1 MNSWNSILQ
10 KLHPLAASTQ
20 EHLAKA
26 GEKLRRQA
34 AAVIFG
40 ITAAAALFAAECTPV
55 GESGSFTA
63 FAETLAGE
71 QKEAL
76 QEKKNDTVL
85 PETEK
90 TSDKE
95 ETESAE
101 EANIED
107 GEPENAW
114 ESRTVQAASLKTGTD
129 GTNPSETE
137 EAQEDPE
144 LENSSKED
152 SAETSSSKEDSTKE
166 TSAETDAAKEDS
178 SEEISAKEISANGDP
193 EQEDAESTTGLTQV
207 EGLPEEDPQAAEAF
221 TDYTESDYN
230 VLLRIVQAE
239 AGGCDMKGKILVA
252 NVILNRV
259 ESDEFPD
266 TITDVVYEKRQF
278 SPVSN
283 GSINRCKVEEETV
296 EAVDRALAGE
306 DYSEGALFFMN
317 RRASSGSNVRWF
329 DTHLDYLFQHGGHEF
344 FK

>member
-10 KLHPLAASTQ
+10 KLHHLAASTQ

-26 GEKLRRQA
+26 GEKPRRQA

-76 QEKKNDTVL
+76 REKKNDTVL

-129 GTNPSETE
+129 GTNTLELE
-137 EAQEDPE
+137 ELQED
-144 LENSSKED
+144 SKE
-152 SAETSSSKEDSTKE
+152 EDSEKE
-166 TSAETDAAKEDS
+166 ISAETDAAKEDS
-178 SEEISAKEISANGDP
+178 AKAISANGAL
-193 EQEDAESTTGLTQV
+193 EQENADSMTGLTQV

-221 TDYTESDYN
+221 ADYTESDYN

-306 DYSEGALFFMN
+306 DYSEGALYFMN
-317 RRASSGSNVRWF
+317 RRGSGSSASWF
-329 DTHLDYLFQHGGHEF
+329 DRNLNYLFAHDGHEF

>member
-10 KLHPLAASTQ
+10 KLHHLAASTQ

-26 GEKLRRQA
+26 GEKPRRQA

-55 GESGSFTA
+55 GEAGSFTA

-129 GTNPSETE
+129 GTNTSETE

-152 SAETSSSKEDSTKE
+152 STKE
-166 TSAETDAAKEDS
+166 A
-178 SEEISAKEISANGDP
+178 SANGDP
-193 EQEDAESTTGLTQV
+193 EQEDAESKTGLTQV

-239 AGGCDMKGKILVA
+239 ASGCDMKGKILVA

-283 GSINRCKVEEETV
+283 GSINRCKVEQETV

-317 RRASSGSNVRWF
+317 RRASSGSNVSWF

>member
-10 KLHPLAASTQ
+10 KLHHLAASTQ

-26 GEKLRRQA
+26 GEKPRRQA

-129 GTNPSETE
+129 GTNTLELE
-137 EAQEDPE
+137 ELQED
-144 LENSSKED
+144 SKE
-152 SAETSSSKEDSTKE
+152 EDSEKE
-166 TSAETDAAKEDS
+166 ISAETDAAKEDS
-178 SEEISAKEISANGDP
+178 AKAISANGAL
-193 EQEDAESTTGLTQV
+193 EQENADSMTGLTQV

-221 TDYTESDYN
+221 ADYTESDYN

-306 DYSEGALFFMN
+306 DYSVGALFFMN

>member
-10 KLHPLAASTQ
+10 KLHHLAASTQ

-26 GEKLRRQA
+26 GEKPRRQA

-101 EANIED
+101 EADIED

-129 GTNPSETE
+129 GTNTLELE
-137 EAQEDPE
+137 ELQED
-144 LENSSKED
+144 SKE
-152 SAETSSSKEDSTKE
+152 EDSEKE
-166 TSAETDAAKEDS
+166 ISAETDAAKEDS
-178 SEEISAKEISANGDP
+178 AKAISANGAL
-193 EQEDAESTTGLTQV
+193 EQENADSMTGLTQV
-207 EGLPEEDPQAAEAF
+207 EGLPEEDPQVAEAF
-221 TDYTESDYN
+221 ADYTESDYN

>member
-10 KLHPLAASTQ
+10 KLHHLAASTQ

-55 GESGSFTA
+55 GEAGSFTA
-63 FAETLAGE
+63 FAETLAEE

-95 ETESAE
+95 ETEGAE
-101 EANIED
+101 DANIED

-114 ESRTVQAASLKTGTD
+114 ESRTVRAASLKAGTD
-129 GTNPSETE
+129 GTNTLELE
-137 EAQEDPE
+137 ELQED
-144 LENSSKED
+144 SKE
-152 SAETSSSKEDSTKE
+152 EDSEKE
-166 TSAETDAAKEDS
+166 ISAETDAAKEDS
-178 SEEISAKEISANGDP
+178 AKAISANGAL
-193 EQEDAESTTGLTQV
+193 EQENADSMTGLTQV
-207 EGLPEEDPQAAEAF
+207 EGLPEEDPQVAEAF
-221 TDYTESDYN
+221 ADYTESDYN

-283 GSINRCKVEEETV
+283 GSINRCKVEQQTV

-306 DYSEGALFFMN
+306 DYSEGALYFMN

>member
-10 KLHPLAASTQ
+10 KLHHLAASTQ

-55 GESGSFTA
+55 GEAGSFTA
-63 FAETLAGE
+63 FAETLAEE

-129 GTNPSETE
+129 GTNTLELE
-137 EAQEDPE
+137 ELQED
-144 LENSSKED
+144 SKE
-152 SAETSSSKEDSTKE
+152 EDSEKE
-166 TSAETDAAKEDS
+166 ISAETDAAKEDS
-178 SEEISAKEISANGDP
+178 AKETSVNGAL
-193 EQEDAESTTGLTQV
+193 EQENADSMTGLTQV
-207 EGLPEEDPQAAEAF
+207 EGLPEEDPQVAEAF
-221 TDYTESDYN
+221 ADYTESDYN

>member
-10 KLHPLAASTQ
+10 KLHHLAASTQ

-26 GEKLRRQA
+26 GEKPRRQA

-107 GEPENAW
+107 GEPENSW

-129 GTNPSETE
+129 GTNTLELE
-137 EAQEDPE
+137 ELQED
-144 LENSSKED
+144 SKE
-152 SAETSSSKEDSTKE
+152 EDSEKE
-166 TSAETDAAKEDS
+166 ISAETDAAKEDS
-178 SEEISAKEISANGDP
+178 AKAISANGAL
-193 EQEDAESTTGLTQV
+193 EQENADSMTGLTQV
-207 EGLPEEDPQAAEAF
+207 EGLPEEDPQVAEAF
-221 TDYTESDYN
+221 ADYTESDYN

-306 DYSEGALFFMN
+306 DYSEGALYFMN

-329 DTHLDYLFQHGGHEF
+329 DTHLDYLFQQGGQEF
-344 FK
+344 VK

>member
-10 KLHPLAASTQ
+10 KLHHLAASTQ

-26 GEKLRRQA
+26 GEKPRRQA

-129 GTNPSETE
+129 GTNTLELE
-137 EAQEDPE
+137 ELQED
-144 LENSSKED
+144 SKE
-152 SAETSSSKEDSTKE
+152 EDSEKE
-166 TSAETDAAKEDS
+166 ISAETDAAKEDS
-178 SEEISAKEISANGDP
+178 AKAISANGAL
-193 EQEDAESTTGLTQV
+193 EQEDAESKTGLTQV

-221 TDYTESDYN
+221 ADYTESDYN

-306 DYSEGALFFMN
+306 DYSEGALYFMN

>member
-10 KLHPLAASTQ
+10 KLHHLAASTQ

-26 GEKLRRQA
+26 GEKPRRQA

-114 ESRTVQAASLKTGTD
+114 ESRTVQAASLKAGTD
-129 GTNPSETE
+129 GTNTLELE
-137 EAQEDPE
+137 ELQED
-144 LENSSKED
+144 SKE
-152 SAETSSSKEDSTKE
+152 EDSEKE
-166 TSAETDAAKEDS
+166 ISAETDAAKEDS
-178 SEEISAKEISANGDP
+178 AKAISANGAL
-193 EQEDAESTTGLTQV
+193 EQENADSMTGLTQV
-207 EGLPEEDPQAAEAF
+207 EGLPEEDPQVAEAF
-221 TDYTESDYN
+221 ADYTESDYN

>member
-10 KLHPLAASTQ
+10 KLHHLAASTQ

-26 GEKLRRQA
+26 GEKPRRQA

-129 GTNPSETE
+129 GTNTLELE
-137 EAQEDPE
+137 ELQED
-144 LENSSKED
+144 SKE
-152 SAETSSSKEDSTKE
+152 EDSEKE
-166 TSAETDAAKEDS
+166 ISAETDAAKEN
-178 SEEISAKEISANGDP
+178 SAKAISANGAL
-193 EQEDAESTTGLTQV
+193 EQENADSMTGLTQV
-207 EGLPEEDPQAAEAF
+207 EGLPEEDPQVAEAF
-221 TDYTESDYN
+221 ADYTESDYN

>member
-10 KLHPLAASTQ
+10 KLHHLAASTQ

-55 GESGSFTA
+55 GEAGSFTA
-63 FAETLAGE
+63 FAETLAEE

-95 ETESAE
+95 ETEGAE
-101 EANIED
+101 DANIED

-114 ESRTVQAASLKTGTD
+114 ESRTVRAASLKTGPD
-129 GTNPSETE
+129 GTNTSETE

-152 SAETSSSKEDSTKE
+152 STKE
-166 TSAETDAAKEDS
+166 A
-178 SEEISAKEISANGDP
+178 SANGDP
-193 EQEDAESTTGLTQV
+193 EQEDAESKTGLTQV

-283 GSINRCKVEEETV
+283 GSINRCKVEQETV

>member
-10 KLHPLAASTQ
+10 KLHHLAASTQ

-26 GEKLRRQA
+26 GEKPRRQA

-129 GTNPSETE
+129 GTNTLELE
-137 EAQEDPE
+137 ELQED
-144 LENSSKED
+144 SKE
-152 SAETSSSKEDSTKE
+152 EDSEKE
-166 TSAETDAAKEDS
+166 ISAETDAAKEDS
-178 SEEISAKEISANGDP
+178 AKAISANGAL
-193 EQEDAESTTGLTQV
+193 EQENADSMTGLTQV

-221 TDYTESDYN
+221 AGYTESDYN

>member
-10 KLHPLAASTQ
+10 KLHHLAASTQ

-26 GEKLRRQA
+26 GEKPRRQA

-55 GESGSFTA
+55 GEAGSFTA
-63 FAETLAGE
+63 FAETLAEE

-129 GTNPSETE
+129 GTNTLELE
-137 EAQEDPE
+137 ELQED
-144 LENSSKED
+144 SKE
-152 SAETSSSKEDSTKE
+152 EDSEKE
-166 TSAETDAAKEDS
+166 ISAETDAAKEDS
-178 SEEISAKEISANGDP
+178 AKAISANGAL
-193 EQEDAESTTGLTQV
+193 EQENADSMTGLTQV
-207 EGLPEEDPQAAEAF
+207 EGLPEEDPQVAEAF
-221 TDYTESDYN
+221 ADYTESDYN

-306 DYSEGALFFMN
+306 DYSEGALYFMN

>member
-10 KLHPLAASTQ
+10 KLHHLAASTQ

-26 GEKLRRQA
+26 GEKPRRQA

-129 GTNPSETE
+129 GTNTLELE
-137 EAQEDPE
+137 ELQED
-144 LENSSKED
+144 SKE
-152 SAETSSSKEDSTKE
+152 EDSEKE
-166 TSAETDAAKEDS
+166 ISAETDAAKEDS
-178 SEEISAKEISANGDP
+178 AKAISANGAL
-193 EQEDAESTTGLTQV
+193 EQENADSMTGLTQV

-221 TDYTESDYN
+221 ADYTESDYN

-259 ESDEFPD
+259 ESNEFPD

-283 GSINRCKVEEETV
+283 GSINRCKVEQETV

>member
-10 KLHPLAASTQ
+10 KLHHLAASTQ

-26 GEKLRRQA
+26 GEKPRRQA

-95 ETESAE
+95 ETEGAE
-101 EANIED
+101 DANIED

-129 GTNPSETE
+129 GTNTSELE
-137 EAQEDPE
+137 KLQED
-144 LENSSKED
+144 SKE
-152 SAETSSSKEDSTKE
+152 EDSEKE
-166 TSAETDAAKEDS
+166 ISAETDAAKEDS
-178 SEEISAKEISANGDP
+178 AKAISANGAL
-193 EQEDAESTTGLTQV
+193 EQENADSMTGLTQV
-207 EGLPEEDPQAAEAF
+207 EGLPEEDPQVAEAF
-221 TDYTESDYN
+221 ADYTESDYN

-306 DYSEGALFFMN
+306 DYSEGALYFMN

>member
-10 KLHPLAASTQ
+10 KLHHLAASTQ

-55 GESGSFTA
+55 GEAGSFTA
-63 FAETLAGE
+63 FAETLAEE

-95 ETESAE
+95 ETEGAE
-101 EANIED
+101 DANIED

-114 ESRTVQAASLKTGTD
+114 ESRTVRAASLKTGTD
-129 GTNPSETE
+129 GTNTSETE

-152 SAETSSSKEDSTKE
+152 SAKE
-166 TSAETDAAKEDS
+166 TSA
-178 SEEISAKEISANGDP
+178 NGAL
-193 EQEDAESTTGLTQV
+193 EQENTDSTTGLTQV

-283 GSINRCKVEEETV
+283 GSINRCKVEQETV

>member
-10 KLHPLAASTQ
+10 KLHHLAASTQ

-55 GESGSFTA
+55 GEAGSFTA
-63 FAETLAGE
+63 FAETLAEE

-114 ESRTVQAASLKTGTD
+114 ESRTDQAASLKTGTD
-129 GTNPSETE
+129 GTNTLELE
-137 EAQEDPE
+137 ELQED
-144 LENSSKED
+144 SKE
-152 SAETSSSKEDSTKE
+152 EDSEKE
-166 TSAETDAAKEDS
+166 ISAETDAAKEDS
-178 SEEISAKEISANGDP
+178 AKAISANGAL
-193 EQEDAESTTGLTQV
+193 EQENADSMTGLTQV
-207 EGLPEEDPQAAEAF
+207 EGLPEEAPQVAEAF
-221 TDYTESDYN
+221 ADYTESDYN

-278 SPVSN
+278 SLVSN

-306 DYSEGALFFMN
+306 DYSEGALYFMN

>member
-10 KLHPLAASTQ
+10 KLHHLAASTQ

-26 GEKLRRQA
+26 GEKPRRQA

-107 GEPENAW
+107 GEPENSW

-129 GTNPSETE
+129 GANTLELE
-137 EAQEDPE
+137 ELQED
-144 LENSSKED
+144 SKE
-152 SAETSSSKEDSTKE
+152 EDSEKE
-166 TSAETDAAKEDS
+166 ISAETDAAKEDS
-178 SEEISAKEISANGDP
+178 AKAISANGAL
-193 EQEDAESTTGLTQV
+193 EQENADSMTGLTQV
-207 EGLPEEDPQAAEAF
+207 EGLPEEDPQVAEAF
-221 TDYTESDYN
+221 ADYTESDYN

-306 DYSEGALFFMN
+306 DYSEGALYFMN

>member
-10 KLHPLAASTQ
+10 KLHHLAASTQ

-55 GESGSFTA
+55 GEAGSFTA

-129 GTNPSETE
+129 GTNTLELE
-137 EAQEDPE
+137 ELQED
-144 LENSSKED
+144 SKE
-152 SAETSSSKEDSTKE
+152 EDSEKE
-166 TSAETDAAKEDS
+166 ISAETDAAKEDS
-178 SEEISAKEISANGDP
+178 AKAISANGDP
-193 EQEDAESTTGLTQV
+193 EQEDAESKTGLTQV

>member
-10 KLHPLAASTQ
+10 KLHHLAASTQ

-26 GEKLRRQA
+26 GEKPRRQA

-55 GESGSFTA
+55 GEAGSFTA
-63 FAETLAGE
+63 FAETLAEE

-107 GEPENAW
+107 GEPENSW

-129 GTNPSETE
+129 GTNTLELE
-137 EAQEDPE
+137 ELQED
-144 LENSSKED
+144 SKE
-152 SAETSSSKEDSTKE
+152 EDSEKE
-166 TSAETDAAKEDS
+166 ISAETDAAKEDS
-178 SEEISAKEISANGDP
+178 AKAISANGAL
-193 EQEDAESTTGLTQV
+193 EQENADSMTGLTQV
-207 EGLPEEDPQAAEAF
+207 EGLPEEDPQVAEAF
-221 TDYTESDYN
+221 ADYTESDYN

>member
-10 KLHPLAASTQ
+10 KLHHLAASTQ

-26 GEKLRRQA
+26 GEKPRRQA

-101 EANIED
+101 EAKIED

-114 ESRTVQAASLKTGTD
+114 ESRTVKAA
-129 GTNPSETE
+129 
-137 EAQEDPE
+137 
-144 LENSSKED
+144 
-152 SAETSSSKEDSTKE
+152 
-166 TSAETDAAKEDS
+166 
-178 SEEISAKEISANGDP
+178 
-193 EQEDAESTTGLTQV
+193 
-207 EGLPEEDPQAAEAF
+207 
-221 TDYTESDYN
+221 
-230 VLLRIVQAE
+230 
-239 AGGCDMKGKILVA
+239 
-252 NVILNRV
+252 
-259 ESDEFPD
+259 
-266 TITDVVYEKRQF
+266 
-278 SPVSN
+278 
-283 GSINRCKVEEETV
+283 
-296 EAVDRALAGE
+296 
-306 DYSEGALFFMN
+306 
-317 RRASSGSNVRWF
+317 
-329 DTHLDYLFQHGGHEF
+329 
-344 FK
+344 

>member
-10 KLHPLAASTQ
+10 KLHHLAASTQ

-107 GEPENAW
+107 GEPENSW

-129 GTNPSETE
+129 GTNTLELE
-137 EAQEDPE
+137 ELQED
-144 LENSSKED
+144 SKE
-152 SAETSSSKEDSTKE
+152 EDSEKE
-166 TSAETDAAKEDS
+166 ISAETDAAKEDS
-178 SEEISAKEISANGDP
+178 AKAISANGAL
-193 EQEDAESTTGLTQV
+193 EQENADSMTGLTQV
-207 EGLPEEDPQAAEAF
+207 EGLPEEDPQVAEAF
-221 TDYTESDYN
+221 ADYTESDYN

>member
-10 KLHPLAASTQ
+10 KLHHLAASTQ

-26 GEKLRRQA
+26 GEKPRRQA

-63 FAETLAGE
+63 FAETLARE

-129 GTNPSETE
+129 GTNTLELE
-137 EAQEDPE
+137 ELQED
-144 LENSSKED
+144 SKE
-152 SAETSSSKEDSTKE
+152 EDSEKE
-166 TSAETDAAKEDS
+166 ISAETDAAKEDS
-178 SEEISAKEISANGDP
+178 AKAISANGAL
-193 EQEDAESTTGLTQV
+193 EQENADSMTGLTQV

-221 TDYTESDYN
+221 ADYTESDYN

-306 DYSEGALFFMN
+306 DYSEGALYFMN

>member
-10 KLHPLAASTQ
+10 KLHHLAASTQ

-26 GEKLRRQA
+26 GEKPRRQA

-107 GEPENAW
+107 GEPENSW

-129 GTNPSETE
+129 GTNTLELE
-137 EAQEDPE
+137 ELQED
-144 LENSSKED
+144 SKE
-152 SAETSSSKEDSTKE
+152 EDSEKE
-166 TSAETDAAKEDS
+166 ISAETDAAKEDS
-178 SEEISAKEISANGDP
+178 AKAISANGAL
-193 EQEDAESTTGLTQV
+193 EQENADSMTGLTQV
-207 EGLPEEDPQAAEAF
+207 EGLPEEDPQVAEAF
-221 TDYTESDYN
+221 ADYTESDYN

-283 GSINRCKVEEETV
+283 GPINRCKVEEETV

-306 DYSEGALFFMN
+306 DYSEGALYFMN

>member
-10 KLHPLAASTQ
+10 KLHHLAASTQ

-26 GEKLRRQA
+26 GEKPRRQA

-129 GTNPSETE
+129 GTNTLELE
-137 EAQEDPE
+137 ELQED
-144 LENSSKED
+144 SKE
-152 SAETSSSKEDSTKE
+152 EDSEKE
-166 TSAETDAAKEDS
+166 ISAETDAAKEDS
-178 SEEISAKEISANGDP
+178 AKAISANGAL
-193 EQEDAESTTGLTQV
+193 EQENADSMTGLTQV

-221 TDYTESDYN
+221 ADYTESDYN

-283 GSINRCKVEEETV
+283 GSINRCKVEQETV

-306 DYSEGALFFMN
+306 DYSEGALFFIN

>member
-10 KLHPLAASTQ
+10 KLHHLAASTQ

-26 GEKLRRQA
+26 GEKPRRQA

-55 GESGSFTA
+55 GEAGSFTA

-129 GTNPSETE
+129 GTNTLELE
-137 EAQEDPE
+137 ELQED
-144 LENSSKED
+144 SKE
-152 SAETSSSKEDSTKE
+152 EDSEKE
-166 TSAETDAAKEDS
+166 ISAETDAAKEDS
-178 SEEISAKEISANGDP
+178 AKAISANGAL
-193 EQEDAESTTGLTQV
+193 EQENADSMTGLTQV

-221 TDYTESDYN
+221 ADYTESDYN

>member
-10 KLHPLAASTQ
+10 KLHHLAASTQ

-26 GEKLRRQA
+26 GEKPRRQA

-129 GTNPSETE
+129 GTNTLELE
-137 EAQEDPE
+137 ELQED
-144 LENSSKED
+144 SKE
-152 SAETSSSKEDSTKE
+152 EDSEKE
-166 TSAETDAAKEDS
+166 ISAETDAAKEDS
-178 SEEISAKEISANGDP
+178 AKAISANGAL
-193 EQEDAESTTGLTQV
+193 EQENADSMTGLTQV

-221 TDYTESDYN
+221 ADYTESDYN

-259 ESDEFPD
+259 GSDEFPD

-283 GSINRCKVEEETV
+283 GSINRCKVEQETV

>member
-10 KLHPLAASTQ
+10 KLHHLAASTQ

-26 GEKLRRQA
+26 GEKPRRQA

-114 ESRTVQAASLKTGTD
+114 ESRTVQAASLKTGKD
-129 GTNPSETE
+129 GTDTSETE
-137 EAQEDPE
+137 ESQEDPE
-144 LENSSKED
+144 QENPSKED
-152 SAETSSSKEDSTKE
+152 SAKE

-178 SEEISAKEISANGDP
+178 
-193 EQEDAESTTGLTQV
+193 
-207 EGLPEEDPQAAEAF
+207 
-221 TDYTESDYN
+221 
-230 VLLRIVQAE
+230 
-239 AGGCDMKGKILVA
+239 
-252 NVILNRV
+252 
-259 ESDEFPD
+259 
-266 TITDVVYEKRQF
+266 
-278 SPVSN
+278 
-283 GSINRCKVEEETV
+283 
-296 EAVDRALAGE
+296 
-306 DYSEGALFFMN
+306 
-317 RRASSGSNVRWF
+317 
-329 DTHLDYLFQHGGHEF
+329 
-344 FK
+344 

>member
-10 KLHPLAASTQ
+10 KLHHLAASTQ

-26 GEKLRRQA
+26 GEKPRRQA

-129 GTNPSETE
+129 GTNTLELE
-137 EAQEDPE
+137 ELQED
-144 LENSSKED
+144 SKE
-152 SAETSSSKEDSTKE
+152 EDSEKE
-166 TSAETDAAKEDS
+166 ISAETDAAKEDS
-178 SEEISAKEISANGDP
+178 AKAISANGAL
-193 EQEDAESTTGLTQV
+193 EQENADSMTGLTQV

-283 GSINRCKVEEETV
+283 GSINRCKVEQETV

>member
-10 KLHPLAASTQ
+10 KLHHLAASTQ

-26 GEKLRRQA
+26 GEKPRRQA

-40 ITAAAALFAAECTPV
+40 ITAAAALFAAERTPV

-129 GTNPSETE
+129 GTNTLELE
-137 EAQEDPE
+137 ELQED
-144 LENSSKED
+144 SKE
-152 SAETSSSKEDSTKE
+152 EDSEKE
-166 TSAETDAAKEDS
+166 ISAETDAAKEDS
-178 SEEISAKEISANGDP
+178 AKAISANGAL
-193 EQEDAESTTGLTQV
+193 EQENADSMTGLTQV
-207 EGLPEEDPQAAEAF
+207 EGLPEEDPQVAEAF
-221 TDYTESDYN
+221 ADYTESDYN

-306 DYSEGALFFMN
+306 DYSEGALYFMN

>member
-10 KLHPLAASTQ
+10 KLHHLAASTQ

-26 GEKLRRQA
+26 GEKPRRQA

-129 GTNPSETE
+129 GTNTLELE
-137 EAQEDPE
+137 ELQED
-144 LENSSKED
+144 SKE
-152 SAETSSSKEDSTKE
+152 EDSEKE
-166 TSAETDAAKEDS
+166 ISAETDAAKEDS
-178 SEEISAKEISANGDP
+178 AKAISANGAL
-193 EQEDAESTTGLTQV
+193 EQENADSMTGLTQV

-221 TDYTESDYN
+221 ADYTESDYN

>member
-10 KLHPLAASTQ
+10 KLHHLGASMQ

-55 GESGSFTA
+55 GEAGSFTA
-63 FAETLAGE
+63 FAETLAEE

-129 GTNPSETE
+129 GTNTLELE
-137 EAQEDPE
+137 ELQED
-144 LENSSKED
+144 SKE
-152 SAETSSSKEDSTKE
+152 EDSEKE
-166 TSAETDAAKEDS
+166 ISAETDAAKEDS
-178 SEEISAKEISANGDP
+178 AKAISANGAL
-193 EQEDAESTTGLTQV
+193 EQENADSMTGLTQV

-221 TDYTESDYN
+221 ADYTESDYN

-306 DYSEGALFFMN
+306 DYSEGALYFMN

>member
-10 KLHPLAASTQ
+10 KLHHLAASTQ

-26 GEKLRRQA
+26 GEKPRRQA

-129 GTNPSETE
+129 GTNTLELE
-137 EAQEDPE
+137 ELQED
-144 LENSSKED
+144 SKE
-152 SAETSSSKEDSTKE
+152 EDSEKE
-166 TSAETDAAKEDS
+166 ISAETDAAKEDS
-178 SEEISAKEISANGDP
+178 AKAISANGAL
-193 EQEDAESTTGLTQV
+193 EQENADSMTGLTQV

-221 TDYTESDYN
+221 ADYTESDYN

-306 DYSEGALFFMN
+306 DYSEGALYFMN

>member
-10 KLHPLAASTQ
+10 KLHHLAASTQ

-26 GEKLRRQA
+26 GEKPRRQA

-129 GTNPSETE
+129 GTNTLELE
-137 EAQEDPE
+137 ELQED
-144 LENSSKED
+144 SKE
-152 SAETSSSKEDSTKE
+152 EDSEKE
-166 TSAETDAAKEDS
+166 ISAETDAAKEDS
-178 SEEISAKEISANGDP
+178 AKAISANGAL
-193 EQEDAESTTGLTQV
+193 EQENADSMTGLTQV

-259 ESDEFPD
+259 GSDEFPD

-283 GSINRCKVEEETV
+283 GSINRCKVEQETV

>member
-10 KLHPLAASTQ
+10 KLHHLAASTQ

-26 GEKLRRQA
+26 GEKPRRQA

-40 ITAAAALFAAECTPV
+40 ITAAAALFAAERTPV

-129 GTNPSETE
+129 GTNTLELE
-137 EAQEDPE
+137 ELQED
-144 LENSSKED
+144 SKE
-152 SAETSSSKEDSTKE
+152 EDSEKE
-166 TSAETDAAKEDS
+166 ISAETDAAKEDS
-178 SEEISAKEISANGDP
+178 AKAISANGAL
-193 EQEDAESTTGLTQV
+193 EQENADSMTGLTQV
-207 EGLPEEDPQAAEAF
+207 EGLPEEDPQVAEAF
-221 TDYTESDYN
+221 ADYTESDYN

-283 GSINRCKVEEETV
+283 GSINRCKVEQETV

>member
-10 KLHPLAASTQ
+10 KLHHLAASTQ

-26 GEKLRRQA
+26 GEKPRRQA

-107 GEPENAW
+107 SEPENAW

-129 GTNPSETE
+129 GTNTLELE
-137 EAQEDPE
+137 ELQED
-144 LENSSKED
+144 SKE
-152 SAETSSSKEDSTKE
+152 EDSEKE
-166 TSAETDAAKEDS
+166 ISAETDAAKEDS
-178 SEEISAKEISANGDP
+178 AKAISANGAL
-193 EQEDAESTTGLTQV
+193 EQENADSMTGLTQV

-221 TDYTESDYN
+221 ADYTESDYN

-306 DYSEGALFFMN
+306 DYSEGALYFMN

>member
-10 KLHPLAASTQ
+10 KLHHLAASTQ

-26 GEKLRRQA
+26 GEKPRRQA

-40 ITAAAALFAAECTPV
+40 ITAVAALFAAECTPV

-129 GTNPSETE
+129 GTNTLELE
-137 EAQEDPE
+137 ELQED
-144 LENSSKED
+144 SKE
-152 SAETSSSKEDSTKE
+152 EDSEKE
-166 TSAETDAAKEDS
+166 ISAETDAAKEDS
-178 SEEISAKEISANGDP
+178 AKAISANGAL
-193 EQEDAESTTGLTQV
+193 EQENADSMTGLTQV
-207 EGLPEEDPQAAEAF
+207 EGLPEEDPQVAEAF
-221 TDYTESDYN
+221 ADYTESDYN

-306 DYSEGALFFMN
+306 DYSEGALYFMN

>member
-10 KLHPLAASTQ
+10 KLHHLAASTQ

-26 GEKLRRQA
+26 GEKPRRQA

-129 GTNPSETE
+129 GTNTLELE
-137 EAQEDPE
+137 ELQED
-144 LENSSKED
+144 SKE
-152 SAETSSSKEDSTKE
+152 EDSEKE
-166 TSAETDAAKEDS
+166 ISAETDAAKEDS
-178 SEEISAKEISANGDP
+178 AKAISANGAL
-193 EQEDAESTTGLTQV
+193 EQENADSMTGLTQV

-259 ESDEFPD
+259 GSDEFPD